1 MNKITNKFAFSSL
14 KTCIFQIF
22 VVILQRKIERKEQ
35 TMTIIK
41 SKVKQ
46 NQVPRLRAEIPENL
60 SRAGRWLMEHPNG
73 IGVIVNRRAVN
84 K

>member
-22 VVILQRKIERKEQ
+22 VVILQAKLVERNK

-60 SRAGRWLMEHPNG
+60 SRTGRWLMEHPNG

>member
-1 MNKITNKFAFSSL
+1 
-14 KTCIFQIF
+14 
-22 VVILQRKIERKEQ
+22 
-35 TMTIIK
+35 MTIIK

>member
-1 MNKITNKFAFSSL
+1 MYIPKICSNFAAQNRKTNK
-14 KTCIFQIF
+14 
-22 VVILQRKIERKEQ
+22 

-46 NQVPRLRAEIPENL
+46 NQIPRLRAEIPENL